1 MAELSRELWQQLE
14 PLLDEALELSAAER
28 GVWLQTLSRQ
38 SPELGRELGVLLD
51 EQEEVD
57 RTGFLDR
64 LEEVSLAGLEL
75 GPYRLERPLGEG
87 GMGVVWL
94 ARRCDG
100 RFEGSVAIK
109 LLHLSAINRIGLARF
124 QREGSALARLTHPAI
139 ARLLD
144 AGVSGLGQPYL
155 VLELIDGQPIDTF
168 AKARQL
174 GRRERLGLMLQVLA
188 AVEHAHANLIVH
200 RDLKPSNILVTA
212 DGNVKLLDFGI
223 AKLLDEP
230 ERNHTVS
237 MEGRAFTPLYAAPEQ
252 LRGEPLTTATDVYAA
267 GVLLYS
273 LLAGRHPT
281 SQGVST
287 PAECVR
293 SVLETE
299 PVALGLGD
307 LDSILAKSLS
317 KEPSGRYA
325 SATAFADDLKRYLAG
340 APVAARPDSRAY
352 RLEKFLRRHWGRVGL
367 ALAVSLALIVAAA
380 VAIGQARAARAQQEI
395 AEREAKRE
403 KLMLQFLMDLFAS
416 NTDQQKDPVLA
427 RQLTARQLLDVG
439 AEKALRQLE
448 DDPELQAETLDH
460 LADMYAQLKLGE
472 QAGQLRRRAIDA
484 LGRVHGRRDPKVARA
499 LLTFADD
506 VAYTNQRAMAREALA
521 EARAT
526 LDYLGDDSSEARGA
540 SWVVAAR
547 LARYDDLRA
556 MSSAAEEA
564 RRHFRSH
571 PPESYWS
578 GPFVALELAGIAQH
592 LSGHYA
598 EAEALARR
606 AMADI
611 EGRVEYSAAWRINPL
626 VHIAEAMYERAD
638 FDSAIATS
646 SEALSLSRRINGDS
660 NGQTLQTQ
668 AKLAG
673 FSYAGGRRQEGLALL
688 EATQRE
694 LERAPPTDRAG
705 AWSSLRQ
712 FRALAMLREGRLEE
726 ADDLW
731 ASEVSERR
739 TYYPDSMPLARALVQ
754 QASVAVA
761 LGRYEAAE
769 AALDEGCRLWQERS
783 GGLALPALANDCW
796 LGRAQ
801 LALARDRADEAVQW
815 LERVAPLPEPV
826 PLQLDSTRA
835 SIELARARLLQ
846 KEWEGARRAASAA
859 LSMLETSSLRGRQPQ
874 LEAAARLRLGQ
885 ALHALGNRGDALEQL
900 DMAVVA
906 FSANGDALSPWL
918 AEAKAV
924 LARCLLDAAAAPA
937 ARERARVLLEEARTA
952 RRQHAQLGEYLL
964 RP

>member
-1 MAELSRELWQQLE
+1 MTELSRELWQRLG
-14 PLLDEALELSAAER
+14 PLLDEALDLPAAER
-28 GVWLQTLSRQ
+28 GSWLQTLSRQ
-38 SPELGRELGVLLD
+38 SPELGRELGALLD
-51 EQEEVD
+51 EQDEVD

-109 LLHLSAINRIGLARF
+109 LLHLAAINRMGLARF
-124 QREGSALARLTHPAI
+124 QREGSVLARLTHPSI

-155 VLELIDGQPIDTF
+155 ILELVDGQPIDGF
-168 AKARQL
+168 AKARHL
-174 GRRERLGLMLQVLA
+174 GRRERIDLMLQVLA
-188 AVEHAHANLIVH
+188 AVEHAHSLLIIH
-200 RDLKPSNILVTA
+200 RDLKPSNILVTR
-212 DGNVKLLDFGI
+212 DGGVKLLDFGI

-230 ERNHTVS
+230 ERNITLSV
-237 MEGRAFTPLYAAPEQ
+237 EGRAFTPLYAAPEQ

-281 SQGVST
+281 SEGVST

-299 PVALGLGD
+299 PRALGLGD
-307 LDSILAKSLS
+307 LDSILAKALS
-317 KEPSGRYA
+317 KAPAERYA

-367 ALAVSLALIVAAA
+367 ALAVSLALIAAAA
-380 VAIGQARAARAQQEI
+380 VSIGQARAARAQQEL

-403 KLMLQFLMDLFAS
+403 KLTRQFLMDLFAS
-416 NTDQQKDPVLA
+416 NSDQQRDPILA

-439 AEKALRQLE
+439 AEKAVRQLE
-448 DDPELQAETLDH
+448 DDPELQAETLNH

-472 QAGQLRRRAIDA
+472 QAGQLRRQAIDA
-484 LGRVHGRRDPKVARA
+484 LERVNGPRHPKVAEA
-499 LLTFADD
+499 LLSFADD
-506 VAYTNQRAMAREALA
+506 VAYTNQRAMAREALG
-521 EARAT
+521 EALAT

-540 SWVVAAR
+540 SWIVAAR
-547 LARYDDLRA
+547 LARYDDLKA
-556 MSSAAEEA
+556 MLHAAEEA
-564 RRHFRSH
+564 RRHFRLH

-578 GPFVALELAGIAQH
+578 APFVALELAGIAQQ

-598 EAEALARR
+598 EAEALARQSL
-606 AMADI
+606 ADI
-611 EGRVEYSAAWRINPL
+611 EGRVEHSAAWRINPL
-626 VHIAEAMYERAD
+626 VHIGEAMYARAD
-638 FDSAIATS
+638 FDPAIATL
-646 SEALSLSRRINGDS
+646 SEALALSKRINGDS

-673 FSYAGGRRQEGLALL
+673 FSYAAGRRAEGLALL
-688 EATQRE
+688 EATRVE
-694 LERAPPTDRAG
+694 LERGPPTDRAG

-712 FRALAMLREGRLEE
+712 FLALAMLREGRLEE
-726 ADDLW
+726 AEGLW
-731 ASEVSERR
+731 ASEVDERR
-739 TYYPDSMPLARALVQ
+739 RYYPDSMPLARALVQ
-754 QASVAVA
+754 QATVAVA
-761 LGRYEAAE
+761 LGRDEAAE

-796 LGRAQ
+796 LARAQ
-801 LALARDRADEAVQW
+801 LALARDRAEDAVQW
-815 LERVAPLPEPV
+815 LARVAPLPEPV
-826 PLQLDSTRA
+826 PLQLDQTQA
-835 SIELARARLLQ
+835 AVEMARALLLQ
-846 KEWEGARRAASAA
+846 GDGQGALRAASAA
-859 LSMLETSSLRGRQPQ
+859 LAMLDASPLRGRQPQ
-874 LEAAARLRLGQ
+874 LEARARLGLGQ
-885 ALHALGNRGDALEQL
+885 ALEQVGSHTAALRELDA
-900 DMAVVA
+900 AVVTFA
-906 FSANGDALSPWL
+906 ANGDANSPWL
-918 AEAKAV
+918 AQAKAA
-924 LARCLLDAAAAPA
+924 LARCLLESAAPEP
-937 ARERARVLLEEARTA
+937 RERARVLLEEAQTA
-952 RRQHAQLGEYLL
+952 RRAHPRLAEHLL